1 MSVLITGGN
10 GFVMSNFARH
20 WIESHPEEKVVILDA
35 AAPDQIARRFFA
47 SIVHQIR
54 WVEASIQEPE
64 AWTSQ
69 IEQDEITCIVHGA
82 TLTPHPYKGEDGVIR
97 DPERDGPRRV
107 LDVNVMGTVEILE
120 WARKLKN
127 LHRFLYVSTGS
138 VYSDKGP
145 PTDAPLPEQGYV
157 DPTTLYGI
165 SKYCSELVVR
175 RYGQL
180 FELPVVV
187 VRLSSVY
194 GPMDRET
201 ASRHVHSVPWL
212 ITHLALRREELRIS
226 AYDAVGDWIHA
237 RDVAEA
243 ITRLLHAPDLQYSTY
258 NVAYGHAE
266 TVRTLVEIAAEIIP
280 VKHRLSSN
288 NEANVICDP
297 DRRHGR
303 WGAYD
308 ISRLRDELNWK
319 PLPLRQQM
327 HDYIGWLRSNEV
339 AQNADAPKQSG
350 VS

>member
-1 MSVLITGGN
+1 MTVLITGGN

-20 WIESHPEEKVVILDA
+20 WIESHPEENVVILDA
-35 AAPDQIARRFFA
+35 AQPDQMARVFLA
-47 SIVHQIR
+47 SIAHQVR
-54 WVEASIQEPE
+54 WVEANILEPQV
-64 AWTSQ
+64 WTRQ
-69 IEQDEITCIVHGA
+69 IEQDEIACIVHGA
-82 TLTPHPYKGEDGVIR
+82 TITPHPYIGEDGVTR
-97 DPERDGPRRV
+97 DPEREGPRRV
-107 LDVNVMGTVEILE
+107 LDVNVMGTVEVLE
-120 WARKLKN
+120 WARRLKN

-138 VYSDKGP
+138 VYGDEGP
-145 PTDAPLPEQGYV
+145 KTDAPLPEQGYV
-157 DPTTLYGI
+157 GPTTLYGI
-165 SKYCSELVVR
+165 SKYCSELVVQ
-175 RYGQL
+175 RYGEL

-212 ITHLALRREELRIS
+212 ITHLALRQEELRVS

-243 ITRLLHAPDLQYSTY
+243 ITRLLRAPHLRYSTY

-266 TVRTLVEIAAEIIP
+266 TVRTLIEIAAETIP

-297 DRRHGR
+297 DRRHGQ

-319 PLPLRQQM
+319 PLPLRQRM
-327 HDYIGWLRSNEV
+327 HDYIDWLRRNEV
-339 AQNADAPKQSG
+339 EQNAYASMESG
-350 VS
+350 VL